1 MFHFFSWCRS
11 FADIIPVSDMPRRR
25 LLLLGL
31 CILTSYGCQSTPP
44 REEPAPGPVAVVQ
57 PAALDASRLLEDA
70 RRASDPRRA
79 AALFLEA
86 ARVYYATGDLA
97 AAQATLARASVDLL
111 SPDAVFEHHYLT
123 AQLAYRAGRVN
134 EAAEA
139 LLLAIP
145 SSAQQQERYLAL
157 RAQLSARRG
166 DHVRAAV
173 ALMDLG
179 DLLASRRELTPE
191 DVDRLQQLHDEIW
204 QQINLVPAYRIPR
217 LAAETAG
224 PVPKGWWSLAAALL
238 QGFDLTAQR
247 NELAT
252 WRRQNQRHPAAR
264 VPPQALTRIADLA
277 ATPHHVALLLPLS
290 GPLANAGR
298 AVREGFMA
306 GFYFAGGDMSVSVY
320 DTNGASV
327 AALYEEALL
336 NGADLVVGP
345 LDRASLMQLN
355 ALPYLHVPVL
365 GLNYLA
371 DEALA
376 NGRLFQFS
384 MAIEHEAHAIARQLI
399 EDGHRR
405 VVLFH
410 AGDDWSHRARREF
423 RARFA
428 DYGGVILEE
437 DFFAAATDVT
447 PAVAR
452 VLLVQ
457 NSAERHGELAR
468 LLGHTPEFMPR
479 RRHDVDAVV
488 ALVDASQAR
497 ALQPALAFHFA
508 SEIPVYST
516 SQALQALAR
525 TAWRELDGMRISQI
539 PWRVYPSPIKN
550 QLNNY
555 FQSSRG
561 DLESLY
567 AFGLDA
573 YRIADRIHSLADDA
587 DARMVGGTGILRVDG
602 TGRITRDLVWTIM
615 RNGNLQAM
623 PVGGS

>member
-1 MFHFFSWCRS
+1 MFQLFSWCRS
-11 FADIIPVSDMPRRR
+11 FADINPVSVMPRLR

-44 REEPAPGPVAVVQ
+44 REEPAPGPVTVVQ
-57 PAALDASRLLEDA
+57 PAALDANRLLEDA

-86 ARVYYATGDLA
+86 ARVYYASGNLPA
-97 AAQATLARASVDLL
+97 AEAALARASLELL
-111 SPDAVFEHHYLT
+111 SADAVFEHHYLT
-123 AQLAYRAGRVN
+123 AQLAYRAGRIN

-139 LLLAIP
+139 LLDAIP
-145 SSAQQQERYLAL
+145 SSVQQQERYLAL
-157 RAQLSARRG
+157 RAQLAARRG

-179 DLLASRRELTPE
+179 DLVASRQLTTE

-217 LAAETAG
+217 LAAEAAR
-224 PVPKGWWSLAAALL
+224 PEQKGWWSLAAALL

-247 NELAT
+247 TELAT

-264 VPPQALTRIADLA
+264 VPPRALARIAEQA
-277 ATPHHVALLLPLS
+277 APPHHVALLLPLS

-306 GFYFAGGDMSVSVY
+306 GFYFAGGETSVSVY
-320 DTNGASV
+320 DTNGTSI

-345 LDRASLMQLN
+345 LDRASLTQLN

-371 DEALA
+371 DESQA

-399 EDGHRR
+399 ADGHRR

-423 RARFA
+423 RSRFSE
-428 DYGGVILEE
+428 YGGVILEE

-447 PAVAR
+447 PAVGR

-479 RRHDVDAVV
+479 RRRDVDAVV

-508 SEIPVYST
+508 SDIPVYST
-516 SQALQALAR
+516 SQALQTLAR

-539 PWRVYPSPIKN
+539 PWRVYPNPIKN

-573 YRIADRIHSLADDA
+573 YRIADRIQSLAEDGE
-587 DARMVGGTGILRVDG
+587 ARMVGGTGILRLDA

-615 RNGNLQAM
+615 RNGNLQPL